1 MPAIYILI
9 DTDPA
14 DNTTTV
20 DCWTK
25 DDETDAMLPIEQHW
39 QHIAND
45 PSGGS
50 IARVALRHINAI
62 FTGGQPVSFGPGVPP
77 EVVA

>member
-39 QHIAND
+39 QHIATD
-45 PSGGS
+45 PNGGS
-50 IARVALRHINAI
+50 VARAALLAAQTMA
-62 FTGGQPVSFGPGVPP
+62 TGGQPVSFGPGVPP

>member
-25 DDETDAMLPIEQHW
+25 DDETDAMLPIEQH
-39 QHIAND
+39 
-45 PSGGS
+45 
-50 IARVALRHINAI
+50 
-62 FTGGQPVSFGPGVPP
+62 
-77 EVVA
+77 